1 MERRAHDEGP
11 RDQRREVPPPV
22 EAYAQPARYGDG
34 NDDRAMQPPIG
45 LRVRWGGVT
54 SGWVIALGT
63 ILLLTALGLA
73 IGISAIG
80 DPRTADRDTASG
92 LGIGA
97 GLWGAVTLLI
107 AYFLGGLM
115 ATRVTDRPD
124 RGGALMHGA
133 LVWTLTSV
141 FLVWLLGQGI
151 SLGLS
156 SLFGALSGLT
166 HTATT
171 VVTATATK
179 GGDLAQSLGLTD
191 PAQVMN
197 RLDNPETASLFA
209 STVGVSTEEARATL
223 AQFRGRIDAVR
234 DNPERVAT
242 EVRSFLAQY
251 KERAEQQALRA
262 AAAVQEGATVGS
274 WVTFGV
280 LALTLV
286 ASMLGALAGV
296 PSLLTWRARWAHT
309 GAA

>member
-1 MERRAHDEGP
+1 MEGRAPDEGL
-11 RDQRREVPPPV
+11 RDPRREVPPPV
-22 EAYAQPARYGDG
+22 EAYQQPARYGDG
-34 NDDRAMQPPIG
+34 NDDRATQPPIG

-73 IGISAIG
+73 IGIAAIG

-107 AYFLGGLM
+107 AYFLGGLT
-115 ATRVTDRPD
+115 ATRATDRPD

-141 FLVWLLGQGI
+141 FLIWLLGQGV

-156 SLFGALSGLT
+156 SLFGTLSGLT

-171 VVTATATK
+171 AVTATVTK

-197 RLDNPETASLFA
+197 WLDNPETASLFA
-209 STVGVSTEEARATL
+209 SAVGMSTEEARATL

-234 DNPERVAT
+234 DNPEGVAT
-242 EVRSFLAQY
+242 EVRTFLAQY

-262 AAAVQEGATVGS
+262 AAATQQGATVGS

-286 ASMLGALAGV
+286 ASILGALAGV
-296 PSLLTWRARWAHT
+296 PSLHTWRTRWAHT

>member
-1 MERRAHDEGP
+1 MERRTQDEGF
-11 RDQRREVPPPV
+11 RDQRHEVPPSV
-22 EAYAQPARYGDG
+22 EAYERPARYGDG
-34 NDDRAMQPPIG
+34 NDDRATQPPIG

-54 SGWVIALGT
+54 SGWLIALGT

-73 IGISAIG
+73 IGITAIG
-80 DPRTADRDTASG
+80 DPRAADRETASG

-141 FLVWLLGQGI
+141 FLIWLLGQGI

-156 SLFGALSGLT
+156 SLFGALGGLT
-166 HTATT
+166 HTVTT
-171 VVTATATK
+171 AVTSTVTQ
-179 GGDLAQSLGLTD
+179 GEDLAQSLGLTD
-191 PAQVMN
+191 PTQVMN

-209 STVGVSTEEARATL
+209 SAVGMSAEEARATL
-223 AQFRGRIDAVR
+223 AQFRDRIEAVR
-234 DNPERVAT
+234 DNPEGVAK
-242 EVRSFLAQY
+242 Y

-262 AAAVQEGATVGS
+262 AAAVQQGATVGS

-286 ASMLGALAGV
+286 ASILGALAGV
-296 PSLLTWRARWAHT
+296 PSLQNWRARWAHT

>member
-1 MERRAHDEGP
+1 MERRAQDEGL

-22 EAYAQPARYGDG
+22 EASAQPARHGDG
-34 NDDRAMQPPIG
+34 NDDRATLPPIG

-63 ILLLTALGLA
+63 ILVLTALGLA
-73 IGISAIG
+73 IGIAAIG

-97 GLWGAVTLLI
+97 ALWGAGTLLI

-141 FLVWLLGQGI
+141 LLVWLLGQGM

-171 VVTATATK
+171 VVT
-179 GGDLAQSLGLTD
+179 
-191 PAQVMN
+191 P
-197 RLDNPETASLFA
+197 
-209 STVGVSTEEARATL
+209 RAGSPKPRKRT
-223 AQFRGRIDAVR
+223 
-234 DNPERVAT
+234 
-242 EVRSFLAQY
+242 S
-251 KERAEQQALRA
+251 KE
-262 AAAVQEGATVGS
+262 
-274 WVTFGV
+274 
-280 LALTLV
+280 
-286 ASMLGALAGV
+286 
-296 PSLLTWRARWAHT
+296 H
-309 GAA
+309 

>member
-1 MERRAHDEGP
+1 
-11 RDQRREVPPPV
+11 
-22 EAYAQPARYGDG
+22 
-34 NDDRAMQPPIG
+34 
-45 LRVRWGGVT
+45 
-54 SGWVIALGT
+54 
-63 ILLLTALGLA
+63 
-73 IGISAIG
+73 
-80 DPRTADRDTASG
+80 
-92 LGIGA
+92 
-97 GLWGAVTLLI
+97 LI

-141 FLVWLLGQGI
+141 FLIWLLGQGI

-166 HTATT
+166 HTVTT
-171 VVTATATK
+171 AVTSTVTK
-179 GGDLAQSLGLTD
+179 GEDLAQSLGLTD
-191 PAQVMN
+191 PTQVIN

-209 STVGVSTEEARATL
+209 SAVGMSAEEARATL
-223 AQFRGRIDAVR
+223 AQFRSRIEAVR
-234 DNPERVAT
+234 DNPEGVAT
-242 EVRSFLAQY
+242 EVRTFLAQY

-262 AAAVQEGATVGS
+262 AAAAQQGATVAS

-286 ASMLGALAGV
+286 ASILGALAGV
-296 PSLLTWRARWAHT
+296 PSLQNWRARWAHT

>member
-1 MERRAHDEGP
+1 MERRARDEGP
-11 RDQRREVPPPV
+11 IDPQREGPPLV
-22 EAYAQPARYGDG
+22 DAYAQPARPGDRY
-34 NDDRAMQPPIG
+34 DDHATQPPIG

-54 SGWVIALGT
+54 SGWVMALGI

-80 DPRTADRDTASG
+80 DPRTADQDTASG
-92 LGIGA
+92 LGLGA
-97 GLWGAVTLLI
+97 GLWGAGTLLI

-141 FLVWLLGQGI
+141 LLLWLLGQGV

-156 SLFGALSGLT
+156 GLFGALSGLT

-171 VVTATATK
+171 AVTATVTQ
-179 GGDLAQSLGLTD
+179 GGDLTQRLGLTD
-191 PAQVMN
+191 PTQVLN
-197 RLDNPETASLFA
+197 RLNNPETASVFA
-209 STVGVSTEEARATL
+209 AATGMAPEDARATL
-223 AQFRGRIDAVR
+223 AQLRGRIDAVR
-234 DNPERVAT
+234 DDPERVAT
-242 EVRSFLAQY
+242 EVRTFLAQY
-251 KERAEQQALRA
+251 KERAEQQALQA
-262 AAAVQEGATVGS
+262 AAAMQQGATVGS

-296 PSLLTWRARWAHT
+296 PSLHNWRARWIHT
-309 GAA
+309 GVA